1 MDTFLYFFYS
11 AAYLALFV
19 WSIKITPNTQF
30 WSLRSFIYLV
40 FIGLIFD
47 NTVVAVGRFAGE
59 GDLLEILNLLRYW
72 IHAFFTPTLVLFS
85 LGVLR
90 SAGIKGLN
98 NKFAFY
104 GTVLFTSIL
113 IVLEV
118 LTEIRGLKLMPEWK
132 YGVLRYVPI
141 EDTSGPPLMI
151 LLVTLVLVISG
162 VLLWKFDGWAWM
174 FIGAII
180 MTLGSAVPVPVNSSA
195 ITNGFEVLLTISLV
209 ATKAYQERLD
219 RKQL

>member
-11 AAYLALFV
+11 AAYLALLV
-19 WSIKITPNTQF
+19 WSIRITPKTQF
-30 WSLRSFIYLV
+30 SSLRSFIYLV
-40 FIGLIFD
+40 LVGLIFD
-47 NTVVAVGRFAGE
+47 NTVVAVGRFVGE

-118 LTEIRGLKLMPEWK
+118 LTEIRGLKLKLEGEC
-132 YGVLRYVPI
+132 GVLRYVPI
-141 EDTSGPPLMI
+141 ETESGPPLMI

-162 VLLWKFDGWAWM
+162 ILLWKLDGWIWM
-174 FIGAII
+174 FIGVTI

-195 ITNGFEVLLTISLV
+195 IINGFELILTISLV
-209 ATKAYQERLD
+209 ATKAYQDQLD
-219 RKQL
+219 L